1 MATTRK
7 PPVKSIKN
15 ATDRIKS
22 DLAEKIGQGILV
34 PGEPIDENEIAARYG
49 VSKTPVREALLQL
62 KAQSLVN
69 SLPRGGMVVAKMD
82 LAQLITLWEWL
93 SEIEAI
99 AVRFACERMSSGELE
114 QLQQIHRLS
123 KKYAEKEDWAGWE
136 KSNKQFHD
144 AIYTASRNPYL
155 KQEISKVRVRTG
167 VYRRHAFGA
176 LGRIHQSH
184 AQHGE
189 IIELLKARDSE
200 GAAMAMRRHILPA
213 SNATALTSFILNIPA
228 GLLATSG

>member
-1 MATTRK
+1 MTKKTAEK
-7 PPVKSIKN
+7 AYKN
-15 ATDRIKS
+15 ASDRIKA

-34 PGEPIDENEIAARYG
+34 PGDQIDENELAARYS

-62 KAQSLVN
+62 KAQALVS

-82 LAQLITLWEWL
+82 LAQLISLWEWL

-99 AVRFACERMSSGELE
+99 AVRFACERMSGAELE

-123 KKYAEKEDWAGWE
+123 KKHADKEDWAGWQ
-136 KSNKQFHD
+136 KSNKQFHE

-155 KQEISKVRVRTG
+155 RQELIRVRARTG

-176 LGRIHQSH
+176 LGRTHNSH

-189 IIELLKARDSE
+189 IIDLLKARDSD

-213 SNATALTSFILNIPA
+213 SNATALTSFILNIPQD
-228 GLLATSG
+228 LLAT